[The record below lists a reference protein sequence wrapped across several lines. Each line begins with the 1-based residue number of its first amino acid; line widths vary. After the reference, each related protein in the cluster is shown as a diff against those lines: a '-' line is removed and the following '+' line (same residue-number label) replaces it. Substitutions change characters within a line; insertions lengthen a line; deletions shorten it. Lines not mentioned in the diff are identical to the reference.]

1 MDKHHHTPSSLFIA
15 SINNIFYGMTLYPIN
30 NFDTFSEMLLDAF
43 VGLCDSHSI
52 MLPVLLLLVL
62 YLFKGVKDYTPL

>member
-1 MDKHHHTPSSLFIA
+1 
-15 SINNIFYGMTLYPIN
+15 MTLYPIN

-43 VGLCDSHSI
+43 VGLCVSHSI
-52 MLPVLLLLVL
+52 MLSVLLLLVL